1 MALDVIIS
9 KYYPNFMTEGLPVC
23 TTTDPEIFFPE
34 KGMNGSSRYAVEA
47 AKKMCNAC
55 PYKSACIEWAVDH
68 DEIGIWGGTTPKD
81 RRKLKWAKNRLLAN
95 SVK

>member
-1 MALDVIIS
+1 MTLDVIIAND
-9 KYYPNFMTEGLPVC
+9 YPDFMTAGSPVC

-34 KGMNGSSRYAVEA
+34 KGMNGSSQYAVDA

-55 PYKSACIEWAVDH
+55 PYKIACIDWAVDH

-81 RRKLKWAKNRLLAN
+81 RRKLKWAKIKKDAT
-95 SVK
+95 V